1 MVDPNQE
8 DEQRKGAIWLAFRV
22 FDEPTAVFKELA
34 VRPRALVPLICL
46 IASGAFTALA
56 MPSRILEEQ
65 TRESLAPV
73 LERGQISEEEV
84 RERVETASGMVGRVS
99 IFAATAVGGPVV
111 LVIAAWVLMLVFGA
125 TTAEPLRF
133 KEEFAIVAHAYM
145 ISIAGGVLSV
155 ALVAF
160 AGFDEVKLTLGFL
173 FDEETNPF
181 LFRFTD
187 QLNLFGAWNVF
198 VLALGNQVKT
208 KARGIGG
215 PLAIVGGFWLAM
227 KLVGALIGGFVAGMG
242 G

>member
-46 IASGAFTALA
+46 VVSGAFTAVA

-73 LERGQISEEEV
+73 LEREQISEEEV
-84 RERVETASGMVGRVS
+84 EERVETASGTVGRIS
-99 IFAATAVGGPVV
+99 IFAATAIGGPVV

-173 FDEETNPF
+173 FDEEKNPF
-181 LFRFTD
+181 LFQFTD

-208 KARGIGG
+208 KAKGVGG
-215 PLAIVGGFWLAM
+215 PLAIVGGLWLAM
-227 KLVGALIGGFVAGMG
+227 KLVGALIGGYVAGLG